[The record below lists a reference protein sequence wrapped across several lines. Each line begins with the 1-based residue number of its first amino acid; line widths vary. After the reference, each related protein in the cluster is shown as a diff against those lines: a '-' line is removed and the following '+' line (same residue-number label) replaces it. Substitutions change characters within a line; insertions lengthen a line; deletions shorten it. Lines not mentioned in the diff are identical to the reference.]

1 MKTRLKKWMIENK
14 LNSNQLALKLNVNR
28 STITHIL
35 SGRNNPSVDF
45 LDKLISAFPN
55 INCNWLI
62 SDVGNMYVS
71 SVKKLKIKKVMILY
85 DNQSFD
91 ELEP

>member
-1 MKTRLKKWMIENK
+1 MKNRLKKWMAENK

-55 INCNWLI
+55 INFNGFI
-62 SDVGNMYVS
+62 SVVR
-71 SVKKLKIKKVMILY
+71 
-85 DNQSFD
+85 
-91 ELEP
+91 

>member
-1 MKTRLKKWMIENK
+1 MKNRLKKWMAENK

-45 LDKLISAFPN
+45 LDKLISTFPN

>member
-1 MKTRLKKWMIENK
+1 MKKRLKKWMLENK
-14 LNSNQLALKLNVNR
+14 LNANQFALRINVNR

-45 LDKLISAFPN
+45 LDKLIRSFPE
-55 INCNWLI
+55 INSNWLI
-62 SDVGNMYVS
+62 SGVGDMYIES
-71 SVKKLKIKKVMILY
+71 INKPKINKVVIFY